1 MVDQVRR
8 PSGTRVIVI
17 MSCDS
22 LGAAVAAS
30 LSDEGHT
37 VHITDED
44 PESFDRLPQGRIDDG
59 HIVPTV
65 GDGTQQQDQMRASI
79 QEADVFMA
87 LSSVDTRNA
96 LAAQIA
102 KNVFQVPTVVCRMD
116 DPDLK
121 TLYNELDIVAISAT
135 TLATQ
140 QIMEAA
146 TA

>member
-1 MVDQVRR
+1 
-8 PSGTRVIVI
+8 
-17 MSCDS
+17 
-22 LGAAVAAS
+22 
-30 LSDEGHT
+30 
-37 VHITDED
+37 
-44 PESFDRLPQGRIDDG
+44 
-59 HIVPTV
+59 
-65 GDGTQQQDQMRASI
+65 
-79 QEADVFMA
+79 MA